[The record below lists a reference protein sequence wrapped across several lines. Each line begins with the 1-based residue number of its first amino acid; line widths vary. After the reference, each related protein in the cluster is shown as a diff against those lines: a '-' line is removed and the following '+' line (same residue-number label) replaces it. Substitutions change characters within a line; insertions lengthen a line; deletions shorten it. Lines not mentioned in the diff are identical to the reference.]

1 MKAIAI
7 YFTGRSVERGALLKG
22 KDLHFNSQTLAEV
35 NLQEYFVL
43 YLKQKGTPLQ
53 SFQPVQI
60 RSRGLSASPA
70 NDRKLK
76 EMFLL
81 GSSACMFVYTQYVC
95 LYMHVCGKLNVSVHR
110 GQRTN

>member
-1 MKAIAI
+1 MKAIVI
-7 YFTGRSVERGALLKG
+7 YFTSRSVEGGALLKG
-22 KDLHFNSQTLAEV
+22 KDLHSHTLAEV

-43 YLKQKGTPLQ
+43 YLRQIGIPLK

-70 NDRKLK
+70 NDWKLK

-81 GSSACMFVYTQYVC
+81 GFSACTFVYTQYVHAC
-95 LYMHVCGKLNVSVHR
+95 VGEAERECA
-110 GQRTN
+110 